1 VVTDVDPSSPAATTG
16 LSRGDV
22 IQEVNHKPVH
32 NVDEY
37 NRAISSF
44 GKKPVL
50 LLVNHGGR
58 TNFIVVEPTQ

>member
-1 VVTDVDPSSPAATTG
+1 
-16 LSRGDV
+16 
-22 IQEVNHKPVH
+22 VNHKPVR
-32 NVDEY
+32 NVEEY
-37 NRAISSF
+37 NQAISSS

>member
-32 NVDEY
+32 NVEEY
-37 NRAISSF
+37 NQAISSS

-50 LLVNHGGR
+50 LLINKGGR

>member
-1 VVTDVDPSSPAATTG
+1 VDPASPAATTG

-32 NVDEY
+32 SVAEY
-37 NRAISSF
+37 NQAITSS

-58 TNFIVVEPTQ
+58 TAFVVVEPTR